1 MLSDFTMITHHFNE
15 DIKIIPISDVHLGAK
30 EHMTAAWQKFCETV
44 VNEPN
49 TYVVLVGD
57 LLNNGV
63 KDSVTNVYKEVYMP
77 SEAKRI
83 MISMLKPLAKA
94 GKILAVTGGNHER
107 RNAAYDND
115 ITYDICTCLDI
126 EHLYRENACFV
137 KLQFGNPN
145 GCGTKNPTYTLCV
158 THGCGGGAMY
168 GGTINRKT
176 NFAYTIDGL
185 DALITGHDHKP
196 FDVFPAKIKVDT
208 HNNRITTKPFIV
220 VSASAWLDY
229 GDYALRGMLRPAAT
243 IGQTMIL
250 HRNKKQIDTINSLQ
264 F

>member
-1 MLSDFTMITHHFNE
+1 MNE
-15 DIKIIPISDVHLGAK
+15 
-30 EHMTAAWQKFCETV
+30 AWLKFCEYIV
-44 VNEPN
+44 DEKD
-49 TYVVLVGD
+49 TYIVLVGD

-83 MISMLKPLAKA
+83 MIGMLKPIANA
-94 GKILAVTGGNHER
+94 GKILAVTSGNHER

-126 EHLYRENACFV
+126 EHLYRENACFM
-137 KLQFGNPN
+137 KLQFGDVK
-145 GCGTKNPTYTLCV
+145 GHGIKNPTYTLCV
-158 THGCGGGAMY
+158 THGSGGGSMY
-168 GGTINRKT
+168 GGTVNRKV
-176 NFAYTIDGL
+176 NFAYTVDGL

-196 FDVFPAKIKVDT
+196 FDVFPAKIKIDP

-220 VSASAWLDY
+220 VSASSWLDY
-229 GDYALRGMLRPAAT
+229 GDYALRGMLRPAAK
-243 IGQTMIL
+243 IGQTIML
-250 HRNKKQIDTINSLQ
+250 HRNTKQIDTINTLQ